1 MGEKKKKKCIQ
12 NRYDILVN
20 QQSAAFSAAKQKAYV
35 GEEDAVST
43 GRVGLGLTDT
53 AVL

>member
-1 MGEKKKKKCIQ
+1 MGEKKKKCIQ

-20 QQSAAFSAAKQKAYV
+20 QQSAVFSAAKQKAYV
-35 GEEDAVST
+35 GEEDAAST
-43 GRVGLGLTDT
+43 GKVGLGLTDM